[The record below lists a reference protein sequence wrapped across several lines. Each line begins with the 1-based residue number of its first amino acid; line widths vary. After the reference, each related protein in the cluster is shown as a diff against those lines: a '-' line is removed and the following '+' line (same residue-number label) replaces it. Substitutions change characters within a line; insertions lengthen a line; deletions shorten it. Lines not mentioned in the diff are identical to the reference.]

1 MYSIF
6 DSLKKPI
13 VILGILIVGLLL
25 VLTITSSISSIG
37 SLLGFNTK
45 ENMAIKLEKTN
56 TELVTATELLENN
69 AKEDK
74 VLKEIDIITKD
85 KVLKDAVVVDNIKNE
100 EIKVLEQIKN
110 TKVDDVIDIPDTN
123 ISATIIKDKPT
134 VVYIKKKLNNKQKL
148 GLSILR
154 DRAKSLKGNKV

>member
-56 TELVTATELLENN
+56 TELVKATELLENN
-69 AKEDK
+69 TKEDK

>member
-1 MYSIF
+1 MYPIF

-56 TELVTATELLENN
+56 TELVKATELLENN

-85 KVLKDAVVVDNIKNE
+85 KVLKDAVVIDNIKNE

-110 TKVDDVIDIPDTN
+110 TKVDDDDIIDTK

-148 GLSILR
+148 GLSILK
-154 DRAKSLKGNKV
+154 DRAKSLKGSKV

>member
-56 TELVTATELLENN
+56 TELVKATELLENN
-69 AKEDK
+69 TKEDK

-123 ISATIIKDKPT
+123 ISTTIIKDKPT

-154 DRAKSLKGNKV
+154 DRAKSLKGSKV